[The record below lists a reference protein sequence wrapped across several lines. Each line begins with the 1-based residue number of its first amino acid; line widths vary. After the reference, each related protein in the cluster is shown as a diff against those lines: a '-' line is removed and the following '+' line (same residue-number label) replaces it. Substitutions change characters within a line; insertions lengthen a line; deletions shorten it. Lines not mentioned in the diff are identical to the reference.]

1 MNNGKIFY
9 YSSLFVLISSA
20 FLFEAY
26 AEPYSCESYLNP
38 QSGLEEL
45 ATNCPVGKFFAER
58 SKERIQLESELFWV
72 QCGFFKNSLK
82 KESII
87 KVYDAF
93 PRSTWLKKEKGYSRC
108 LLGPYKGVNDAKN
121 ALKRISTISGFEKA
135 FLRNIDGYSDIKVKR
150 KEEVEYKENI
160 FDSNLVVFYGEENS
174 EEINELNGLHEF
186 ILQTIEK
193 HPIVKS
199 SQARVESY
207 RSALK
212 SADWGY
218 FPTPDLS
225 IIGGSSSTR
234 NSMPGDDYEVVFGLN
249 QPIWTGGRITSGR
262 ELALAELSSSIAVA
276 DKEKQDLTLKVIG
289 IFGEW
294 YSANLTL
301 KALNNSR
308 REHLEFIQQLERR
321 LKQGVASESDLVLAK
336 SRYSSVLASVLTAKT
351 SLDSSRERL
360 SQLSGRSLSNAELSK
375 FISKPLS
382 LSKEDSVL
390 VNSAL
395 KLDPNIKLAE
405 AQLLVAESELYREK
419 SNLYP
424 DIFFRAEHQV
434 GSLYSTSLPDE
445 SRFFINF
452 RSKLG
457 PGLSNFSNVKN
468 YSFRLDSAIVDVEER
483 KREVVEILSSDLL
496 VVKKF
501 EEEIEELES
510 SIVLMNNLSS
520 SYKKQFLAGKKS
532 GLDVMNHVREA
543 SNIEVRLGRQ
553 KAIYFT
559 KTWEIGVATLG
570 FDNI

>member
-1 MNNGKIFY
+1 MNNGKSFY
-9 YSSLFVLISSA
+9 YSSLFVLVSSA

-26 AEPYSCESYLNP
+26 AEPYSCESYSNP

-58 SKERIQLESELFWV
+58 SKERIQLDSELFWV

-93 PRSTWLKKEKGYSRC
+93 PHSTWLKKEKGYSRC
-108 LLGPYKGVNDAKN
+108 LLGPYKGVNDAN
-121 ALKRISTISGFEKA
+121 TALKRISFISGFEKA
-135 FLRNIDGYSDIKVKR
+135 FLRKIDGYSDIKIKR
-150 KEEVEYKENI
+150 KGEVEYKEKI
-160 FDSNLVVFYGEENS
+160 FDSNLVVFYEEENP
-174 EEINELNGLHEF
+174 EEINALNGFHEF

-212 SADWGY
+212 SAEWGY

-225 IIGGSSSTR
+225 LVGGTSSTE
-234 NSMPGDDYEVVFGLN
+234 NSMLGDDYEVVFGLN

-262 ELALAELSSSIAVA
+262 ELALAELNSSIALA

-301 KALNNSR
+301 KALNKSR

-375 FISKPLS
+375 FISMPLS
-382 LSKEDSVL
+382 LLKEDSVL
-390 VNSAL
+390 INSAL
-395 KLDPNIKLAE
+395 KRDPNIKLAE

-434 GSLYSTSLPDE
+434 GNLYSTSLPNE

-452 RSKLG
+452 KSKLG

-468 YSFRLDSAIVDVEER
+468 YSFKLDSAIADVEEK
-483 KREVVEILSSDLL
+483 KRDVAEFLSSDLL

-559 KTWEIGVATLG
+559 KTWEIGVGTLG